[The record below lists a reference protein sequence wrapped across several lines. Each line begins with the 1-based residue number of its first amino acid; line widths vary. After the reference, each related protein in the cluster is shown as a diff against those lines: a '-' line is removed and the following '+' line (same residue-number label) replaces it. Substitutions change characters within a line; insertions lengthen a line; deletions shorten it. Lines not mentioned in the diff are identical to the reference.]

1 MTTLQKSLRYS
12 EDKEDDVMST
22 TVKEAVRTAKAL
34 NEFISVIKDAGITIE
49 ELSELSML
57 KPDFSE
63 TLTKIK
69 EWVVVPTTDE
79 TPNQATKRSYILMS
93 KKTQRDVAKYVANN
107 FDGVAVDMAIVSAK
121 NKFGSIPSKTIR
133 RLVIKETFVSL
144 TDEYYS
150 IIDGVIHKKK

>member
-1 MTTLQKSLRYS
+1 
-12 EDKEDDVMST
+12 MST
-22 TVKEAVRTAKAL
+22 TLKSAVRTAKAL

-79 TPNQATKRSYILMS
+79 TPNQATKRSYIIMS
-93 KKTQRDVAKYVANN
+93 KKNQRDVAKYVANN

>member
-1 MTTLQKSLRYS
+1 
-12 EDKEDDVMST
+12 MST

-79 TPNQATKRSYILMS
+79 TPNQATKRSYFLMS

-107 FDGVAVDMAIVSAK
+107 FDGVAVDMAIVSVRERFK
-121 NKFGSIPSKTIR
+121 DLPSKTIKR
-133 RLVIKETFVSL
+133 IVGKETFVSL

>member
-1 MTTLQKSLRYS
+1 MS
-12 EDKEDDVMST
+12 MST

-79 TPNQATKRSYILMS
+79 TPNQATKRSHILMS
-93 KKTQRDVAKYVANN
+93 KKTQCDVAKYVANN

-121 NKFGSIPSKTIR
+121 EEFKDLPSKTIKR
-133 RLVIKETFVSL
+133 IVGKETFVSL

>member
-1 MTTLQKSLRYS
+1 
-12 EDKEDDVMST
+12 MST

-49 ELSELSML
+49 ELSALSML

-121 NKFGSIPSKTIR
+121 EKFKDLPSKTIKR
-133 RLVIKETFVSL
+133 IVGKETFVSL

>member
-1 MTTLQKSLRYS
+1 
-12 EDKEDDVMST
+12 MSTT

-57 KPDFSE
+57 KPGFSE

-79 TPNQATKRSYILMS
+79 TPNQATKRSYFLMS
-93 KKTQRDVAKYVANN
+93 KKTQRNVARYIANN

-121 NKFGSIPSKTIR
+121 NKFDSIPSKTIR

-150 IIDGVIHKKK
+150 IIDGVIHKKKK